1 MATVGATVLYL
12 CTLNPVASAV
22 QKLQKY
28 RNVVIKV
35 EFFTKT
41 QGHTKSSFSYEF
53 FLKIEAK
60 FEHPVS
66 CQIRGPDRLV

>member
-12 CTLNPVASAV
+12 CTLNVASAV
-22 QKLQKY
+22 KKLQKY
-28 RNVVIKV
+28 RKVVIKV

-41 QGHTKSSFSYEF
+41 QGHTKLSFSYKF

-60 FEHPVS
+60 FEHLVS